1 MSNWYKEFI
10 KLFKQDRYKP
20 FLENPAKVFELTTIV
35 LLLVGFIL
43 LTASAGYYDAVFSN
57 KY

>member
-1 MSNWYKEFI
+1 MSNWYKEYI
-10 KLFKQDRYKP
+10 KNFKLNRGS
-20 FLENPAKVFELTTIV
+20 LETQAPVFELTTIV

>member
-1 MSNWYKEFI
+1 MSNWYKEYI
-10 KLFKQDRYKP
+10 KSFKQDRGSFKT
-20 FLENPAKVFELTTIV
+20 PATVFELTTIV